1 MIEEVII
8 EKLVLHIL
16 DGSIG
21 MPILSEIEH
30 PKDLDINDFLRA
42 HIEKVF
48 KDVNIKKACFE
59 NHDNEV
65 KILCEKIVKSKA
77 NFLDVSKKL
86 AEKLYAIIIK
96 NINIPSCDLVCSLF
110 NGDGKSFLGLF
121 ILNYKTSYIHYV
133 EESQNEKVNKV
144 IKQVTTLPST
154 SQSIDEFVIIDLSDY
169 TILLKEKKH
178 DIDGIKEHYLSKY
191 FLKSQTLLSDKE
203 KIDIIN
209 KTSKKMINDYYDG
222 DVKKIADMK
231 TAIKESIEENDNI
244 DIEEIKQKTFKD
256 NLELQNI
263 YSQELEIKGLTE
275 NNISLN
281 ENVIRRIPK
290 TQKLVTEDGIE
301 LKIPIPFL
309 NSQEKVEFINNED
322 GTISILLKNIRD
334 IQDK

>member
-1 MIEEVII
+1 MIEEVLI

-16 DGSIG
+16 DGSVGI
-21 MPILSEIEH
+21 PILSETEH
-30 PKDLDINDFLRA
+30 PEDSDINDFIKA

-48 KDVNIKKACFE
+48 KDINIKKACFE
-59 NHDNEV
+59 KDDNEI
-65 KILCEKIVKSKA
+65 KLLCEKLVLDNE
-77 NFLDVSKKL
+77 NFLETSKKL
-86 AEKLYAIIIK
+86 AEKLYSIIIK
-96 NINIPSCDLVCSLF
+96 YVNIPSCDLVCSMF

-133 EESQNEKVNKV
+133 EESEGGKVNKV
-144 IKQVTTLPST
+144 KKQITTLPST

-178 DIDGIKEHYLSKY
+178 DMDGIKEPYLSKY
-191 FLKSQTLLSDKE
+191 FLKSQTILSDKE

-222 DVKKIADMK
+222 DVKKMADVK

-263 YSQELEIKGLTE
+263 YSEELEVKGITE
-275 NNISLN
+275 KNISLN
-281 ENVIRRIPK
+281 ENVIKKIPK
-290 TQKLVTEDGIE
+290 TQRLVTEDGIE
-301 LKIPIPFL
+301 LKIPISFL
-309 NSQEKVEFINNED
+309 NSQEKVEFINNEN

>member
-1 MIEEVII
+1 MIEEVVI

-21 MPILSEIEH
+21 MPILSECEH
-30 PKDLDINDFLRA
+30 PEDSDINDFIRA

-48 KDVNIKKACFE
+48 KDINIKKACFE
-59 NHDNEV
+59 NEDNEI
-65 KILCEKIVKSKA
+65 KDLCEKIIDDKE
-77 NFLDVSKKL
+77 NFLGVSKKL
-86 AEKLYAIIIK
+86 AEKLYSIIIK
-96 NINIPSCDLVCSLF
+96 NVNIPSCDLVCSVF

-121 ILNYKTSYIHYV
+121 ILNYKTSYIHYI
-133 EESQNEKVNKV
+133 EELEGGKVNKV

-169 TILLKEKKH
+169 TIHLKEKKH
-178 DIDGIKEHYLSKY
+178 DIDGIKEYYLSKY
-191 FLKSQTLLSDKE
+191 FLKSQTILSDKE

-222 DVKKIADMK
+222 DVKKMADMK

-244 DIEEIKQKTFKD
+244 DIEQIKQKTFKD

-263 YSQELEIKGLTE
+263 YSEELEVKGITE
-275 NNISLN
+275 KNISLN
-281 ENVIRRIPK
+281 ENVVKKIPK
-290 TQKLVTEDGIE
+290 TQRLVTEDGIE
-301 LKIPIPFL
+301 LKIPISFL
-309 NSQEKVEFINNED
+309 NSQEKVEFTNNVD